1 MTTEDQ
7 INELFNKFGKITNF
21 KWISK
26 ENNKMALIE
35 LGSLEESVLALI
47 VNFNIIH

>member
-1 MTTEDQ
+1 MTTEEQ
-7 INELFNKFGKITNF
+7 INELFSKYGKITNF

-47 VNFNIIH
+47 VIFNI